1 MSALSVLRQ
10 GKTAVITSI
19 SGGKGLAEKLEAMG
33 IRPGVAVKKVSSM
46 RNGGPVVMVCGR
58 TQVALGRGM
67 ASRIMV
73 QEVED
78 EQQSCKKPA

>member
-1 MSALSVLRQ
+1 MSALSLLRQ

-46 RNGGPVVMVCGR
+46 RN
-58 TQVALGRGM
+58 
-67 ASRIMV
+67 
-73 QEVED
+73 
-78 EQQSCKKPA
+78 